1 MAGRAPVSEPSTLA
15 ALGDPL
21 YLLAADVVN
30 TVLCAILTFS
40 DRPLYSAYE
49 TVPRL
54 FGTTVLSDQVAA
66 GVIMWIPGSVMF
78 SSRYD
83 LAISTLSPS
92 RALLSPVRWEFHL
105 SCLATAGTAVG
116 CVATI

>member
-1 MAGRAPVSEPSTLA
+1 M
-15 ALGDPL
+15 
-21 YLLAADVVN
+21 VN

-66 GVIMWIPGSVMF
+66 GVIMWIPGSLIFLVPATI
-78 SSRYD
+78 
-83 LAISTLSPS
+83 LAIQYLY
-92 RALLSPVRWEFHL
+92 R
-105 SCLATAGTAVG
+105 
-116 CVATI
+116 VARS